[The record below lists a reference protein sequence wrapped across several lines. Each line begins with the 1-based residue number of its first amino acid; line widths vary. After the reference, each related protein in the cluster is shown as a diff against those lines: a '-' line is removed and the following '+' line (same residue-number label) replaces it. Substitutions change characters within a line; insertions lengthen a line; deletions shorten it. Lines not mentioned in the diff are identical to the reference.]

1 MAWRA
6 WRWRARRIWAQAR
19 HIWRRGPQ
27 RRRFLSSSLLRE
39 RRWRGAAVE
48 EDLATGRGDAR
59 GFGSANACPRV
70 MASPFPN
77 PGAALRAVLLQARKR
92 PAEPRSP
99 LPPVRAS
106 DVEP

>member
-1 MAWRA
+1 MVRTSSPTAWRA

-27 RRRFLSSSLLRE
+27 RRWFLSSSLLRE

-59 GFGSANACPRV
+59 GFGSANASTGNYEGSLLSLY
-70 MASPFPN
+70 SP
-77 PGAALRAVLLQARKR
+77 ARDQQSMLTWHIDR
-92 PAEPRSP
+92 N
-99 LPPVRAS
+99 
-106 DVEP
+106 